1 MLHQLLSESINCSHQ
16 TQMYSS
22 PSSSILK
29 INLWFCVFWKY
40 IHDFEK
46 APKKNMFYKSSSS
59 RCSDQGSWG
68 SIGKCHDG
76 VLQAQIKGPTH
87 PLTENQCQPPQTSF
101 VCVAYW
107 KFQNPLLENILL
119 RRVERAAKVVIH
131 QVGWMVDIL
140 RAGEDT
146 AGPRLMSTCEPAAV
160 G

>member
-1 MLHQLLSESINCSHQ
+1 MCFINHPLHGA
-16 TQMYSS
+16 
-22 PSSSILK
+22 
-29 INLWFCVFWKY
+29 V
-40 IHDFEK
+40 
-46 APKKNMFYKSSSS
+46 
-59 RCSDQGSWG
+59 
-68 SIGKCHDG
+68 
-76 VLQAQIKGPTH
+76 IKGHEDPLENVMMEFCGHRSKAQPH

>member
-1 MLHQLLSESINCSHQ
+1 M
-16 TQMYSS
+16 
-22 PSSSILK
+22 
-29 INLWFCVFWKY
+29 
-40 IHDFEK
+40 
-46 APKKNMFYKSSSS
+46 
-59 RCSDQGSWG
+59 
-68 SIGKCHDG
+68 
-76 VLQAQIKGPTH
+76 QAQIKGPTH